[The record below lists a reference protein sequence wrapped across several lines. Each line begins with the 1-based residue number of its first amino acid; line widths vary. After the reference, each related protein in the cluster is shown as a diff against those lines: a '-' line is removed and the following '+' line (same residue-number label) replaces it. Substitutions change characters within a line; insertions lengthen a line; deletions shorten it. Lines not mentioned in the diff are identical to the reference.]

1 MVESSDA
8 RRPDVPEVV
17 VAVLRD
23 QDRVLLCHRSPGR
36 RWYPNVWDLPGGHV
50 EPGERPAAALVREL
64 AEELG
69 IRVREPSPEPAAR
82 IRADDFDLRI
92 WVLDTWAGPVR
103 NLAPDEHDDL
113 AWVDL
118 DGLASRSMA
127 HPQYLALLAAVLRG
141 EVPAVS

>member
-92 WVLDTWAGPVR
+92 WVLDTWAGPGLGGPRRARV
-103 NLAPDEHDDL
+103 P
-113 AWVDL
+113 VD
-118 DGLASRSMA
+118 GSS
-127 HPQYLALLAAVLRG
+127 AVPG
-141 EVPAVS
+141 PARCRPAR